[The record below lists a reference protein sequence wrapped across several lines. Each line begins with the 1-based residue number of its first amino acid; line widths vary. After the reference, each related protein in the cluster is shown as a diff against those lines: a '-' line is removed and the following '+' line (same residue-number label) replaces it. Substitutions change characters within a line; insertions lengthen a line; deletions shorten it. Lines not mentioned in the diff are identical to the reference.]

1 MAGEEQGERLERER
15 FESRKL
21 RRAPA
26 HIDHPGPSMDS
37 ECRVL
42 QQKIDARRREL
53 RETLESLDGDL
64 AIINTL
70 RNSGGV
76 QGKARSGLYAF
87 IEKVLGPDD
96 RDGQILVEYLRS
108 NMRVADMPSRTGLTV
123 QPIRSRV
130 AHGFDKLVAR
140 LDAVHAVED
149 YDLLPLFRSLVS
161 HAVAADPAP
170 VKRRGPKGKPSIE
183 KDLAQALQAIDHL
196 VAENRALKD
205 RVAAQD
211 ATRPVVQD
219 KPRLVVLDKTRP
231 VLCTPPHVF
240 EHGSV
245 RVLARFPARSR
256 APARL
261 RAGFRLISRP
271 TACSKLHHTSLSTA
285 RCGFCLVFPRGHVL
299 DRKST
304 RLNSSH

>member
-1 MAGEEQGERLERER
+1 
-15 FESRKL
+15 
-21 RRAPA
+21 
-26 HIDHPGPSMDS
+26 MDS

-96 RDGQILVEYLRS
+96 RDGLILVEYLRS

-149 YDLLPLFRSLVS
+149 YDLLPLFRSLVA

-170 VKRRGPKGKPSIE
+170 VKRAPGPKRQTVHRKGLGPGPSGHRPPRGGE
-183 KDLAQALQAIDHL
+183 PGAEGAGGGAGRDPSCGAGQASSRGSGQDPSCALHL
-196 VAENRALKD
+196 TACL
-205 RVAAQD
+205 
-211 ATRPVVQD
+211 
-219 KPRLVVLDKTRP
+219 
-231 VLCTPPHVF
+231 
-240 EHGSV
+240 
-245 RVLARFPARSR
+245 LARHG
-256 APARL
+256 
-261 RAGFRLISRP
+261 AGFSSFSHP
-271 TACSKLHHTSLSTA
+271 VPCYSTA
-285 RCGFCLVFPRGHVL
+285 
-299 DRKST
+299 
-304 RLNSSH
+304 